1 MDSIFKQMMT
11 EKGGDKINE
20 RGKNKWWPRLLIKI
34 IMDKLSIDTDNCKM
48 PIWIKTRRYQWKIK
62 WIDTLQSSIKRWA
75 NITKTFFFYFNMFG
89 LDQLTRMDVGT
100 SSLTCPSL
108 SKEKKII
115 YLCYLDPLRKAW
127 WWSRWYESWYNRI
140 KIDHVACIS

>member
-48 PIWIKTRRYQWKIK
+48 PI
-62 WIDTLQSSIKRWA
+62 
-75 NITKTFFFYFNMFG
+75 
-89 LDQLTRMDVGT
+89 
-100 SSLTCPSL
+100 
-108 SKEKKII
+108 
-115 YLCYLDPLRKAW
+115 
-127 WWSRWYESWYNRI
+127 
-140 KIDHVACIS
+140 